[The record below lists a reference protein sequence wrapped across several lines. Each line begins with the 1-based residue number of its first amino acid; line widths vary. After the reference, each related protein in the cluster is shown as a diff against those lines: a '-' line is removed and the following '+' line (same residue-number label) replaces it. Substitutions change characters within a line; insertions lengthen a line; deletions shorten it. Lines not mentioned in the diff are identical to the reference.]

1 MMMMRRR
8 RKRMEMRMRRRRRR
22 RKRMEMRT
30 RRRMPQD
37 LGLSFRGTKYLHVSH
52 CKCCE
57 AVTVVVF

>member
-1 MMMMRRR
+1 
-8 RKRMEMRMRRRRRR
+8 MEMRMRRRRRR

-30 RRRMPQD
+30 RRRVPQD